1 MDRKA
6 HYAITADIIRDFCR
20 DAIASGELPTDEQI
34 ESLIWRY
41 IVEDPDGILDGGGVE
56 IG

>member
-41 IVEDPDGILDGGGVE
+41 MVEDPDGILNGGGVE